1 MSSFVRSTD
10 TSRTSPSRFVIQSAL
25 PVIGAGL
32 AILVSLSL
40 VVLSLIAARQEQ
52 IFDWL
57 LLPIIPPELWYV
69 PLIGYLLTPM
79 FVIVM
84 LGWNRVSF
92 QRGLQDKNFVAR
104 PQYATWLQW
113 MTGAAMLIAIWH
125 IVNLAYTIDA
135 ALSDAG
141 AR

>member
-1 MSSFVRSTD
+1 MSSSVRSAD
-10 TSRTSPSRFVIQSAL
+10 TPRAIPSRYVVQSAL
-25 PVIGAGL
+25 PVIGAGV

-40 VVLSLIAARQEQ
+40 VALSLIAARQAK
-52 IFDWL
+52 IVDWL
-57 LLPIIPPELWYV
+57 VLQIIPPDFWFV
-69 PLIGYLLTPM
+69 PFIGYLLTPM

-113 MTGAAMLIAIWH
+113 MIGAAMLIAIWH

-135 ALSDAG
+135 QLSDAG